1 VFSSTLRQ
9 KSGEGGQKKNAVVMA
24 LSEVMGDSKDQVS
37 VEVMTVLECV
47 LQDNF
52 RTIDPNKE
60 QYLKRNI

>member
-1 VFSSTLRQ
+1 MFSSTLRQ
-9 KSGEGGQKKNAVVMA
+9 KSGEGGQRKNAVVMA

-37 VEVMTVLECV
+37 VEVKTVLECV

-60 QYLKRNI
+60 

>member
-1 VFSSTLRQ
+1 M
-9 KSGEGGQKKNAVVMA
+9 VMA

-37 VEVMTVLECV
+37 VEVRTVLECV

-60 QYLKRNI
+60 

>member
-1 VFSSTLRQ
+1 MFSSTLRQ

-37 VEVMTVLECV
+37 VEVRTVLECV

-60 QYLKRNI
+60 